1 MQNVKKT
8 LNIAVICGGLSSESE
23 VSRSSANAVAQALRN
38 SYSNVQI
45 LELDSNLTQSLLNTK
60 WTAPSILDTR
70 QPHFEAASNASGL
83 IPSRC
88 E

>member
-1 MQNVKKT
+1 MEAFAQ
-8 LNIAVICGGLSSESE
+8 SECKI
-23 VSRSSANAVAQALRN
+23 
-38 SYSNVQI
+38 I
-45 LELDSNLTQSLLNTK
+45 LECQKEGGNLASTQGR